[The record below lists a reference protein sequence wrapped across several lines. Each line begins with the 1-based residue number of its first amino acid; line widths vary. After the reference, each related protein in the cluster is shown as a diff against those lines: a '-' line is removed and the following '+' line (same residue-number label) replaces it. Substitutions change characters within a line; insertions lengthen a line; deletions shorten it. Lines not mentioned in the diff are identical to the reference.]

1 MVVVVVEVVV
11 VVVTGVADLKERYLR
26 GKKRGKG
33 KEIKLSI
40 H

>member
-1 MVVVVVEVVV
+1 MVVVVVVEV
-11 VVVTGVADLKERYLR
+11 VVVTGVADLKERHLL

-33 KEIKLSI
+33 HEIKLSI